1 MNLNLPDV
9 DWRSRKM
16 TLPGQLK
23 KLFEEAGEVAEA
35 VAKDDPVNTIKE
47 ALDTIQTCMT
57 LIDMVRQDYRF
68 SMDQFVGEHV
78 AKLERKGYL
87 KHEPSSYKDSSY

>member
-68 SMDQFVGEHV
+68 SLDQFIEGHID
-78 AKLERKGYL
+78 KLERKGYL
-87 KHEPSSYKDSSY
+87 KQEPAHYTDSPY

>member
-9 DWRSRKM
+9 DWRSQKM
-16 TLPGQLK
+16 TIPGQLK
-23 KLFEEAGEVAEA
+23 KMFEEAGEVAEA
-35 VAKDDPVNTIKE
+35 VATNDPVSTIKE

-57 LIDMVRQDYRF
+57 LIDMVKAEYLF
-68 SMDQFVGEHV
+68 SIDKFIEEHN

-87 KHEPSSYKDSSY
+87 KQAPTCYKDSPY

>member
-9 DWRSRKM
+9 DWRSRKWDV
-16 TLPGQLK
+16 PGQLK
-23 KLFEEAGEVAEA
+23 KMFEEAGEVAEA

-68 SMDQFVGEHV
+68 SMDQFIEEHI

-87 KHEPSSYKDSSY
+87 KREPAYYTDSPY